1 MKKQNDQKDKGIF
14 IALVLMP
21 IELLCVAWMWSKHG
35 FAYGLLAA
43 SVFTAS
49 AFFKFFAKK

>member
-43 SVFTAS
+43 SVFTVS
-49 AFFKFFAKK
+49 AFFKFFARK